1 MIKRVKDWMQ
11 KQAAIAERDAAIAP
25 LQARLAAAR
34 TSHKSTR
41 GIEAELQALTLSAL
55 KAGK

>member
-1 MIKRVKDWMQ
+1 MIQRVKDYLH
-11 KQAAIAERDAAIAP
+11 KQAAIAERDGAIAP

-41 GIEAELQALTLSAL
+41 GIEAELRALTLSAL

>member
-1 MIKRVKDWMQ
+1 MIKQLTGWLA
-11 KQAAIAERDAAIAP
+11 KQAAIAERDEAIAP

-34 TSHKSTR
+34 TSHKATH
-41 GIEAELQALTLSAL
+41 GIEAELRAVTLSAL